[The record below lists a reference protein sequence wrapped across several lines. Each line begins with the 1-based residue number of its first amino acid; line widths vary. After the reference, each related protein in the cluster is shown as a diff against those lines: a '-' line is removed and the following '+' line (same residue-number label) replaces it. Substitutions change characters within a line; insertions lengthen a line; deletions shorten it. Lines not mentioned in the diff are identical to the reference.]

1 MEKVIRIEKMD
12 DVDARKV
19 KPSNGSKA
27 VADHTRAAATRV
39 DEAKDAA
46 TAAGGAILQ
55 SGSSVREAV
64 SAAAAAAR
72 EVVAGGAEMV
82 GETVVAAE
90 QAVVAEA
97 KDAGARVEDVLAVGH
112 GGAGAHPQVGGD
124 AKTTGAKKSKA
135 KKAKDRDASSVSTD
149 ASTPVAL
156 EAEAAR
162 LVAAARLDAEAA
174 RRELAEA
181 RAEAEMLRASAAAL
195 HHPEAAPDG
204 NAAPTMPDL
213 ATNMASKTSL
223 GASALGGIDPFVGFD
238 RRQILSSTLRVVTR
252 LTRRPLTAASTA
264 AKAGSELAK
273 VVVGR
278 SDVAPER
285 GDRRWADQTWTEN
298 GGYKRLM
305 QAYLVWRK
313 AVFDLVDASDLDKE
327 NHDRAGFAATL
338 LVDAVAPTNTLIGN
352 PMALKRAYET
362 GGTSLLKG
370 LRHLIDDLLHNGG
383 LPSQVDGRPFSVGGN
398 LANSPGAVVYRD
410 EVCEII
416 QYKITAETML
426 DTPVLVI
433 PPQINKFY
441 MLDLAPGRSCAEHMV
456 AKGVP
461 FFVISWRNPTK
472 EQRDWD
478 LDTYV
483 ATIKSALTAVLEITG
498 APKAHIMGACAGGM
512 TMAAFAGHMRAMGD
526 DRIATMT
533 FLVTVLDTEAP
544 TTLTLFA
551 SDRTVAAAVR
561 STQSKGVMDGRDMAR
576 VFAWLR
582 PNDLVWTFWINNY
595 LLGNDPPAFDILYWN
610 NDTTR
615 LPAGLHVD
623 LLRMSRTNP
632 LLKDG
637 ALTVLGTPINLK
649 NIAYDTF
656 VVAGATDH
664 ITPWQA
670 CYHTTR
676 IIGGKTTFLLTGTG
690 HVQSVISP
698 PGNPKAKYYVAADSP
713 PTADEWMLG
722 ATEFRG
728 SWWDRWITFVE
739 EHSGGRKPLPQELG
753 SARYPAGDPAPG
765 RYVKQK

>member
-1 MEKVIRIEKMD
+1 MIEKLD
-12 DVDARKV
+12 EVDARKV
-19 KPSNGSKA
+19 KPSNGSKTA
-27 VADHTRAAATRV
+27 PAHTQAAAAHV
-39 DEAKDAA
+39 DEAKAAA
-46 TAAGGAILQ
+46 TEAGSAVAQ
-55 SGSSVREAV
+55 AGSSVLEAV

-72 EVVAGGAEMV
+72 EVVTGGAEAV

-90 QAVVAEA
+90 HAVVEQA
-97 KDAGARVEDVLAVGH
+97 KEVGATVE
-112 GGAGAHPQVGGD
+112 GALTPKQTMADTSSRATGTPKSA
-124 AKTTGAKKSKA
+124 GAKKSKA
-135 KKAKDRDASSVSTD
+135 KTAENDE
-149 ASTPVAL
+149 ASTSVDAVAPTVL

-162 LVAAARLDAEAA
+162 LVAAARMEAEAA
-174 RRELAEA
+174 KRELAEA
-181 RAEAEMLRASAAAL
+181 RTEAEALRASAAAL
-195 HHPEAAPDG
+195 RNPKAAPDG

-223 GASALGGIDPFVGFD
+223 GAFAAGGVDPFIGFD
-238 RRQILSSTLRVVTR
+238 RRQIISSTTRAVSR
-252 LTRRPLTAASTA
+252 LTRRPRAVASTA
-264 AKAGSELAK
+264 AKAGGELAK
-273 VVVGR
+273 VVTGR
-278 SDVAPER
+278 SEVAPER
-285 GDRRWADQTWTEN
+285 GDRRWTDQTWQEN
-298 GGYKRLM
+298 PGYKRLM

-327 NHDRAGFAATL
+327 NHDRANFAATL
-338 LVDAVAPTNTLIGN
+338 LVEAVAPTNTLIGN

-370 LRHLIDDLLHNGG
+370 MRHMIDDLLHNGG
-383 LPSQVDGRPFSVGGN
+383 LPSQVDGRPFTVGGN
-398 LANSPGAVVYRD
+398 IANSPGAVVYRD
-410 EVCEII
+410 EVCEVI
-416 QYKITAETML
+416 QYKPTTETVL

-441 MLDLAPGRSCAEHMV
+441 MLDLAPGRSCAEYMV
-456 AKGVP
+456 SKGVP
-461 FFVISWRNPTK
+461 FFAISWRNPTK

-498 APKAHIMGACAGGM
+498 VPKAHIMGACAGGM
-512 TMAAFAGHMRAMGD
+512 TMSAFAGHMQATGD

-533 FLVTVLDTEAP
+533 FLVTVLDTESP

-595 LLGNDPPAFDILYWN
+595 LLGNDPPAFDILFWN
-610 NDTTR
+610 SDTTR

-632 LLKDG
+632 LMKDG

-649 NIAYDTF
+649 NIEYDTF
-656 VVAGATDH
+656 VIAGATDH

-670 CYHTTR
+670 CYRTTQ
-676 IIGGKTTFLLTGTG
+676 ILGGKTTFLLTGTG
-690 HVQSVISP
+690 HVQSVVSP
-698 PGNPKAKYYVAADSP
+698 PGNPKAKYYVAEDSP

-722 ATEFRG
+722 ATEVRG
-728 SWWDRWITFVE
+728 SWWDRWITFAE
-739 EHSGGRKPLPQELG
+739 EHSGGERKPMPVELG